1 MRQSVILYYMLNQLV
16 DGQSV
21 ILYYNRHSILV
32 SYIDQLSTSSSM
44 ITPPQQPSGRVLAS
58 SVSWFQP
65 PSQGPHFTKDFINM
79 VPVVPLFS
87 PQHSKG
93 EILALSEELRQDKNV
108 NLIQKSF
115 KVGVIG
121 RCGGDE
127 KTNEHAEPTK
137 VER

>member
-1 MRQSVILYYMLNQLV
+1 MR
-16 DGQSV
+16 QSV

-32 SYIDQLSTSSSM
+32 SFIDQLSTSSSM
-44 ITPPQQPSGRVLAS
+44 IMPPQQPSGRVLAS

-65 PSQGPHFTKDFINM
+65 PSQGPHFTKDVINM

-87 PQHSKG
+87 PQHAKG

-115 KVGVIG
+115 KVRVIG
-121 RCGGDE
+121 RCGGD
-127 KTNEHAEPTK
+127 KKPMSMQNRQKSNANLKKQNSMIMVVIP
-137 VER
+137 